1 MVVGAAEAGRSAAE
15 HPVPLPRQPVQTLP
29 AVPAALSLFS
39 TTLVCLRLGRLPAWL
54 VAAGLSLAA
63 LSAALIL
70 RPPVRRTRW
79 LAAAGT
85 VLLCIALGFG
95 MGTARLWPF
104 IPLSVTGRGFL
115 PPGGSES
122 NVPSRTG
129 SESAVSRRAGMVR
142 LGIPLAEVRRFE
154 AVVRRDSAAIPGEA
168 TVYELRL
175 LRVMSKQAER
185 RAGAAAAVLLRV
197 QNGPPLA
204 AGRLVEVEGRLHRPA
219 SGQRPMLYS
228 SVPPRALTIKGYRSP
243 AAAFRAR
250 LLDVLRYRLASLEGG
265 AAGTL
270 AALILGAREEITTEL
285 YAGFR
290 ASGSLHLLALSG
302 LHAGILYL
310 LVSLLLWFVRRR
322 TVRGLAAS
330 CVLLAYLF
338 LAGFRPSLFRAVVM
352 ILTAAFGLL
361 LDRDS
366 RPLNLLALAAIV
378 LLLIDPGASLTLSF
392 QLSFL
397 ALAGILLL
405 APGIQ
410 LFLER
415 VLPRVAAAP
424 LAYSIGAQAA
434 TAPLLLV
441 RFGSAHPIGILAAL
455 PLIPMVTALIW
466 LGIAYLVLA
475 GTFAAAP
482 LSVFI
487 LWLHRA
493 LQACVGWFAAVPPL
507 FGPVAV
513 TLVSLTLAAAVLL
526 RVYRAPLLQPS

>member
-1 MVVGAAEAGRSAAE
+1 VIGAAEAGRSAEE
-15 HPVPLPRQPVQTLP
+15 HAGSPLRRPGQTLP

-39 TTLVCLRLGRLPAWL
+39 TTLVCLRLGRLPGWL
-54 VAAGLSLAA
+54 FAAGLSFAA
-63 LSAALIL
+63 LSVVLIL
-70 RPPVRRTRW
+70 QPPAEWTRR
-79 LAAAGT
+79 LKAAGT
-85 VLLCIALGFG
+85 VSLCIAMGFG
-95 MGTARLWPF
+95 MGAARLWPLL
-104 IPLSVTGRGFL
+104 PLSMSGWDFL
-115 PPGGSES
+115 PRGGH
-122 NVPSRTG
+122 
-129 SESAVSRRAGMVR
+129 ESATSRRAGMVW
-142 LGIPLAEVRRFE
+142 LGIPLEEVRRFE
-154 AVVRRDSAAIPGEA
+154 AVLLRDSSAIPGEA

-175 LRVMSKQAER
+175 LRVMSSQAER
-185 RAGAAAAVLLRV
+185 STGAAAGALLWV
-197 QNGPPLA
+197 EEGPPLA
-204 AGRLVEVEGRLHRPA
+204 AGRLVEVEGRLQRPV
-219 SGQRPMLYS
+219 SGQRPRLYC
-228 SVPPRALTIKGYRSP
+228 SVPPQALTVKGYRSP
-243 AAAFRAR
+243 VAALRAR
-250 LLDVLRYRLASLEGG
+250 MLEAVRLRLASLGAG
-265 AAGTL
+265 AAGIL
-270 AALILGAREEITTEL
+270 AALILGSREEIATEL

-302 LHAGILYL
+302 LHAGILFL

-330 CVLLAYLF
+330 AVLLGYLF
-338 LAGFRPSLFRAVVM
+338 LAGFRPSLSRAVVM
-352 ILTAAFGLL
+352 ILTAAFGRL

-366 RPLNLLALAAIV
+366 RPLNLLALAAVV

-455 PLIPMVTALIW
+455 PLIPLVTALIW
-466 LGIAYLVLA
+466 LGIAYLALA
-475 GTFAAAP
+475 GTIAAAP
-482 LSVFI
+482 LSMLI

-493 LQACVGWFAAVPPL
+493 LQASVGWFAAVPPL
-507 FGPVAV
+507 FGPGAV
-513 TLVSLTLAAAVLL
+513 SLVGLTLAAAVLL